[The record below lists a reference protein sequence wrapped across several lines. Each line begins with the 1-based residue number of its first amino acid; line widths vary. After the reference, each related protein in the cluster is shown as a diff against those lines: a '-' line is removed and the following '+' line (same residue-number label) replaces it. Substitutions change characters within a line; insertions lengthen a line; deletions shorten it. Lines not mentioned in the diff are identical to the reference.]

1 MILKLRNI
9 SQTEDKGTNQRKKK
23 KINKHD
29 YIKINLFSLKNT
41 IRKVKSQPQA
51 GKKYLQ
57 PIQEHRTLTENK

>member
-1 MILKLRNI
+1 MFQMILKLRNI
-9 SQTEDKGTNQRKKK
+9 SQTEDKGTNQRKK

-51 GKKYLQ
+51 GKKISATHTGTKDSY
-57 PIQEHRTLTENK
+57 